1 MKPKKITMGLTGQ
14 RQKAETFSQRV
25 SLLLPAALLFLGLW
39 GMAQVLWNLTPA
51 WSILGLWAV
60 AVVLLPSWQRGWQ
73 RWLLMALC
81 LAALVVCVA
90 AREPLTD
97 GLAALADGVN
107 TLLTQKTG
115 YYYFPYETGGIHP
128 LTKGLLALTLG
139 GLTGVSVRCL
149 RGAAHL
155 LWGLGVLLVYLLVDL
170 QAGFWLGLYLA
181 GMLLLVVRLSAGA
194 GKPLAAAALLLG
206 VLGGI
211 WIWVGP
217 ALAWEGAGD
226 ALSARIHA
234 LRYEAAPNPMPEG
247 RLEHLGP
254 FSPGQEPALE
264 ITMDAWSPLYIRGF
278 VGGTYTEQ
286 GWKRTDPETLAER
299 AGQFYVLQR
308 DCFSPAAQMGA
319 AARWLG
325 TQEQTAFSLQVLNA
339 CKAEAYVPY
348 GADTLQTD
356 ARALLGEG
364 YSPGEALS
372 GAVYCVG
379 DSYLMQAE
387 LAAGNSGGAYTDG
400 EAVYRDWVYEE
411 FLAVPEETYRL
422 LSQQFTLPSEAMT
435 TTQAR
440 REVQSLL
447 DACLTYDEA
456 AVMSTGGK
464 PFLEYLL
471 TVNPRGYSVQYAT
484 LATLL
489 MRCCGIP
496 ARYVEG
502 YLLSGSKIE
511 EAEPGQ
517 TLVLTQ
523 SDSHAWAE
531 IYLDGVGWIPFDT
544 TPNHKNEVV
553 YAMPPGGGS
562 QETDQMSQVG
572 QPLAQTQQEIQ
583 IQQEGREET
592 RTDADGWTLWPLWI
606 LPALALL
613 LLVLRTVLLRRRLRR
628 RVAAFSTGEIR
639 AASLDCLV
647 YTGELLTD
655 AGLSRRNV
663 PLTHRGAE
671 IAALLAPV
679 REENVQ
685 AVLALAAE
693 LRFSNHVVTE
703 ESRKQALDAMQAVLS
718 GWKRKMPW
726 YRQIR
731 GRWIQCIIL

>member
-1 MKPKKITMGLTGQ
+1 MGLTGR

-502 YLLSGSKIE
+502 YVVTRQQAEALSDG
-511 EAEPGQ
+511 AQ
-517 TLVLTQ
+517 LTLTQ
-523 SDSHAWAE
+523 RAAHAWAE
-531 IYLDGVGWIPFDT
+531 YYLDGVGWIPFDT
-544 TPNHKNEVV
+544 VPGYEENIVYQLPEDGDPAENENGTTYTGQDQTPQQNQTDI
-553 YAMPPGGGS
+553 S
-562 QETDQMSQVG
+562 QEPQDDHSQRIF
-572 QPLAQTQQEIQ
+572 IQ
-583 IQQEGREET
+583 SV
-592 RTDADGWTLWPLWI
+592 LL
-606 LPALALL
+606 ALAA
-613 LLVLRTVLLRRRLRR
+613 LVLVCLAAMALRTVLLRRRLKRQRR
-628 RVAAFSTGEIR
+628 RFEDPDGR
-639 AASLDCLV
+639 AACQAMLSALHRQLTALQPGAWSEASLQRQ
-647 YTGELLTD
+647 EALT
-655 AGLSRRNV
+655 
-663 PLTHRGAE
+663 
-671 IAALLAPV
+671 ALLGDETARQLTALEQEVWFSDHPIEEPQRQQAQKLLEGTERLW
-679 REENVQ
+679 RERVP
-685 AVLALAAE
+685 AARRWKQ
-693 LRFSNHVVTE
+693 RFLTCQV
-703 ESRKQALDAMQAVLS
+703 
-718 GWKRKMPW
+718 
-726 YRQIR
+726 I
-731 GRWIQCIIL
+731 

>member
-1 MKPKKITMGLTGQ
+1 MKPKKITMGLTGR

-502 YLLSGSKIE
+502 YVVTRQQAEALSDG
-511 EAEPGQ
+511 AQ
-517 TLVLTQ
+517 LTLTQ
-523 SDSHAWAE
+523 RAAHAWAE
-531 IYLDGVGWIPFDT
+531 YYLDGVGWIPFDT
-544 TPNHKNEVV
+544 VPGYEENIVYQLPEDGDSAENENGTTYTGQDQTPQQNRTDI
-553 YAMPPGGGS
+553 S
-562 QETDQMSQVG
+562 QEPQDDHSQRIF
-572 QPLAQTQQEIQ
+572 IQ
-583 IQQEGREET
+583 SV
-592 RTDADGWTLWPLWI
+592 LL
-606 LPALALL
+606 ALAALVL
-613 LLVLRTVLLRRRLRR
+613 VCLAAMVLRTVLLRRRLKRQRR
-628 RVAAFSTGEIR
+628 RFEDLDGRTACQAMLSALHRQLTALQPGAWSEASPQRQEALTALLGDETARQLTALEQEVWFSDHPIEEPQHR
-639 AASLDCLV
+639 LAQ
-647 YTGELLTD
+647 ELLIHTERLWRERVP
-655 AGLSRRNV
+655 AARRWKQRF
-663 PLTHRGAE
+663 LTCQV
-671 IAALLAPV
+671 I
-679 REENVQ
+679 
-685 AVLALAAE
+685 
-693 LRFSNHVVTE
+693 
-703 ESRKQALDAMQAVLS
+703 
-718 GWKRKMPW
+718 
-726 YRQIR
+726 
-731 GRWIQCIIL
+731 

>member
-1 MKPKKITMGLTGQ
+1 MGLTGR

-254 FSPGQEPALE
+254 FLSRSGAGAGDHHGCVESALYPGLCGRHVYGAGLE
-264 ITMDAWSPLYIRGF
+264 ADGSGDP
-278 VGGTYTEQ
+278 GGTS
-286 GWKRTDPETLAER
+286 RTILCFAAR
-299 AGQFYVLQR
+299 L
-308 DCFSPAAQMGA
+308 FSPAAQMGA

-356 ARALLGEG
+356 ARALLGRAILPVKPCPAQCIVWG
-364 YSPGEALS
+364 TAISCRRNWLPGT
-372 GAVYCVG
+372 
-379 DSYLMQAE
+379 
-387 LAAGNSGGAYTDG
+387 AAGPTPTAKRFIGIG
-400 EAVYRDWVYEE
+400 
-411 FLAVPEETYRL
+411 
-422 LSQQFTLPSEAMT
+422 FT
-435 TTQAR
+435 
-440 REVQSLL
+440 
-447 DACLTYDEA
+447 
-456 AVMSTGGK
+456 
-464 PFLEYLL
+464 
-471 TVNPRGYSVQYAT
+471 
-484 LATLL
+484 
-489 MRCCGIP
+489 
-496 ARYVEG
+496 
-502 YLLSGSKIE
+502 
-511 EAEPGQ
+511 
-517 TLVLTQ
+517 
-523 SDSHAWAE
+523 
-531 IYLDGVGWIPFDT
+531 
-544 TPNHKNEVV
+544 
-553 YAMPPGGGS
+553 
-562 QETDQMSQVG
+562 
-572 QPLAQTQQEIQ
+572 
-583 IQQEGREET
+583 
-592 RTDADGWTLWPLWI
+592 
-606 LPALALL
+606 
-613 LLVLRTVLLRRRLRR
+613 
-628 RVAAFSTGEIR
+628 
-639 AASLDCLV
+639 
-647 YTGELLTD
+647 
-655 AGLSRRNV
+655 RN
-663 PLTHRGAE
+663 
-671 IAALLAPV
+671 
-679 REENVQ
+679 
-685 AVLALAAE
+685 
-693 LRFSNHVVTE
+693 F
-703 ESRKQALDAMQAVLS
+703 
-718 GWKRKMPW
+718 
-726 YRQIR
+726 
-731 GRWIQCIIL
+731 